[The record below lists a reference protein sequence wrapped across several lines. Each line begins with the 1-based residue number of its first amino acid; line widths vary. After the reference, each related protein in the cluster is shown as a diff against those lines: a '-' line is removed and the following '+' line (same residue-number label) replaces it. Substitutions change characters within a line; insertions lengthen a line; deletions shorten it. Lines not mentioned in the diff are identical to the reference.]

1 MTDDLLQDARHR
13 MEGAISS
20 LDEELTGYRTGRAST
35 ALVERLHADY
45 YGTPTPL
52 NQMATI
58 SAPEPRTIL
67 IRPWDRAALG
77 KIEKAIQASDLG
89 LTPNND
95 GEAIRLNFPPLTEE
109 RREEMVRQVARR
121 VEEARVAI
129 RNVRRDVLHA
139 LDREDL
145 PDDERFKAKE
155 AIQHLTDELV
165 AQADAH
171 GKRKSD
177 ELHEV

>member
-1 MTDDLLQDARHR
+1 MTDELLKDASHR
-13 MEGAISS
+13 MEGAITA
-20 LDEELTGYRTGRAST
+20 LDEELAGYRTGRAST

-45 YGTPTPL
+45 YGSPTPL
-52 NQMATI
+52 NQMATV

-67 IRPWDRAALG
+67 IRPWDRTTLS
-77 KIEKAIQASDLG
+77 KIERAIQASDLG

-95 GEAIRLNFPPLTEE
+95 GEVIRLNFPPLTEE
-109 RREEMVRQVARR
+109 RREEMARQVAKR

-145 PDDERFKAKE
+145 PEDDRFEAKE
-155 AIQHLTDELV
+155 EIQRLTDAFV
-165 AQADAH
+165 GQADAH
-171 GKRKSD
+171 GKRKSE